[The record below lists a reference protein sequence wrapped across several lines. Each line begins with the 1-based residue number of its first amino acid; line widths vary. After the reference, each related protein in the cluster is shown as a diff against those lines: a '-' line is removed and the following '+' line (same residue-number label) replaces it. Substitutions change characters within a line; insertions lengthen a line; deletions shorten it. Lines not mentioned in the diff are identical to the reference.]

1 MDEQVP
7 VAKVMSALALTR
19 RPFMYTVCFSVD
31 SEDSPAFPIL
41 NVDGRKEEKNSSG
54 TTCQ

>member
-54 TTCQ
+54 TT